1 MNRLNVN
8 VDSKNAGKLVKEND
22 EFIFLYTN
30 EDIKNFIS
38 LIMPVR
44 QKPYIYNKLHPIFEM
59 HLPEGYLLSIIK
71 KHFSKIAKTDD
82 FGLLNIMSSSIK
94 GRISYETDSVI
105 VTNNLTLD
113 DLLHPKSD
121 TLFDE
126 LVNRFALNSAL
137 SGVQPKVLA
146 TIENKTTL
154 KIDDYIVKSWGED
167 YPELALNEYYCM
179 KIVKLANIEVPE
191 FFISDD
197 EKLFIMKRFDKID
210 DNYIG
215 FEDMCVLMGKQRDD
229 KYEGS
234 LEQIVKTIKTFV
246 SAQHKKSSLINFFKM
261 TYLNYR
267 LKNGDA
273 HLKNFGLIYSGI
285 DDIKLAPA
293 YDVVSTVVY
302 IKNDIPALLLLGSK
316 KWWDKKYLEKFGI
329 QTCSLT
335 KKELDN
341 AILECENA
349 VNLVKDE
356 LLKRL
361 EIEKNENKVKILS
374 KLIEIIY

>member
-82 FGLLNIMSSSIK
+82 FGLLKIISSSIK

-146 TIENKTTL
+146 TIENKTTRPL
-154 KIDDYIVKSWGED
+154 QIRIV
-167 YPELALNEYYCM
+167 
-179 KIVKLANIEVPE
+179 
-191 FFISDD
+191 
-197 EKLFIMKRFDKID
+197 
-210 DNYIG
+210 
-215 FEDMCVLMGKQRDD
+215 
-229 KYEGS
+229 
-234 LEQIVKTIKTFV
+234 
-246 SAQHKKSSLINFFKM
+246 
-261 TYLNYR
+261 
-267 LKNGDA
+267 
-273 HLKNFGLIYSGI
+273 
-285 DDIKLAPA
+285 
-293 YDVVSTVVY
+293 
-302 IKNDIPALLLLGSK
+302 
-316 KWWDKKYLEKFGI
+316 
-329 QTCSLT
+329 
-335 KKELDN
+335 
-341 AILECENA
+341 
-349 VNLVKDE
+349 
-356 LLKRL
+356 
-361 EIEKNENKVKILS
+361 
-374 KLIEIIY
+374 